1 MFYTKINFLAQNSM
15 KDSAASQIYAKAFAK
30 IENMLYLVDKDGFL
44 IDCNANLLRFLGC
57 SSIDT
62 DSITSIYELM
72 HKQGLWTS
80 EQIQNFQQHDIRAI
94 MSGKS
99 EIAQHAMINNK
110 GAILYFEILRT
121 PLSDDSGN
129 ALGLAVTF
137 RDITKLKQLTEQ
149 VRNLKSQVRYSHRSA
164 TNTFVVGNPSRIDKL
179 KILLIEDNVI
189 AQKAEKTIL
198 MSCKCLTDV
207 VATPSQADE
216 LFKPGKY
223 DLVLM
228 DLTLEKG
235 DGYNLTATLRKREQG
250 SSYRVPI
257 IALTGHDPMIVGF
270 NCEDA
275 EMDGILRKPL
285 TLEQANQL
293 IQRYIRH
300 VDVHVKGLREFKQ

>member
-1 MFYTKINFLAQNSM
+1 M
-15 KDSAASQIYAKAFAK
+15 KDSVASQIYAKAFAK
-30 IENMLYLVDKDGFL
+30 MDNMLYLIDKDGFL

-57 SSIDT
+57 SPADLHSVA
-62 DSITSIYELM
+62 SIYELM
-72 HKQGLWTS
+72 HTQGLWTT
-80 EQIQNFQQHDIRAI
+80 EQIQNFQQHDVQAI

-99 EIAQHAMINNK
+99 EMEQHAIINNN
-110 GAILYFEILRT
+110 GAILYFEIVRT
-121 PLSDDSGN
+121 PLSDGAGN
-129 ALGLAVTF
+129 SLGLAVTF
-137 RDITKLKQLTEQ
+137 RDITKLKQLSEQ

-164 TNTFVVGNPSRIDKL
+164 TNRFVVENPAQVDKL

-228 DLTLEKG
+228 DLTLEEG
-235 DGYNLTATLRKREQG
+235 DGYNLTANLRKREQG

-257 IALTGHDPMIVGF
+257 IALTGHDPMVVGF

-293 IQRYIRH
+293 IQRYVRH